1 MNDMITGV
9 VDSVIYRSPDDS
21 YTVCELEDENGEPVT
36 LVGALPMVSEGI
48 RIRAYGEWGTHPTY
62 GRQFKCEYYEQEMP
76 DSESDILRYLSM
88 GNIKG
93 VGPKTAIRIVERYGT
108 ETFDVIENH
117 PEWLSEISGISKA
130 KAAAIGESFRES
142 AGARAVIMYCKNICS
157 PAVSMRIYKKWGSS
171 AVQRIKDNPYTLC
184 RNINGIGFR
193 KADELAKS
201 IGIPA
206 DSQSRIEAGLLYI
219 LEEEARRG
227 GHTCIAAGTLVSY
240 GSDLLCIEA
249 ERIAAVAEEMV
260 NRGRL
265 STEISGDVRYLY
277 APRYYKAE
285 GTIAA
290 KLEELSRMCPA
301 ISRNDVG
308 EFIARL
314 EMTTGI
320 TYAGMQ
326 REAIATALEHGVM
339 ILTGGPGTGKTTV
352 TKALLTIFDSMGME
366 CALAAPTGRA
376 ANRMSEATSHEAQTL
391 HRLLETNF
399 TSNEDEE
406 NIFIRDDK
414 NLLDQDVFILDEVSM
429 IDTLLMESFLKA
441 VKPGARVILIGDS
454 DQLPSVGAGNVL
466 GDLIASGRYC
476 TVRLTEIFRQSDAS
490 LIVTNAHAVNGGMVP
505 KSGDRDSDFF
515 ILSRSSDAEVAAT
528 VADLCVRRL
537 PAAYGEQVTGNIQ
550 VITPSKKGAAGTEE
564 VCRMLQ
570 GVLNP
575 PSHTKNE
582 FSRGGTIFREGDRV
596 MQVKNN
602 YSIEWDKD
610 GHRGCGV
617 FNGDIGI
624 IEEIDVADGSMTV
637 NFDGR
642 CAVYDISET
651 DELDLSY
658 AITVH
663 KSQGS
668 EYPVVVIPV
677 YGCAP
682 MLLNRCLL
690 YTAIT
695 RASKLCV
702 IVARNDCL
710 ERMVSNEAHHS
721 RCTGLRRQIEKYSDR
736 ENAQR

>member
-1 MNDMITGV
+1 MNDMISGV
-9 VDSVIYRSPDDS
+9 VESVIYQSPDGS
-21 YTVCELEDENGEPVT
+21 YTVCDLEDEAGEPVT
-36 LVGALPMVSEGI
+36 LVGSLPMISEGV
-48 RIRAYGEWGTHPTY
+48 RIRAYGEWGNHPTY

-76 DSESDILRYLSM
+76 DSEGDILRYLSA

-117 PEWLSEISGISKA
+117 PEWLAEISGISKA

-157 PAVSMRIYKKWGSS
+157 PTVSMKIYKKWGST
-171 AVQRIKDNPYTLC
+171 AVERIKQNPYALC
-184 RNINGIGFR
+184 KNIHGIGFR
-193 KADELAKS
+193 KADELARS

-206 DSQSRIEAGLLYI
+206 DSDSRIEAGLMYI

-227 GHTCIAAGTLVSY
+227 GHTCLRAGELVSF
-240 GSDLLCIEA
+240 GTDLLCVEA
-249 ERIAAVAEEMV
+249 EKIADTTAELV
-260 NRGRL
+260 KKGRL
-265 STEISGDVRYLY
+265 CTEVSGDVRYIY
-277 APRYYKAE
+277 SPKFYKAE
-285 GTIAA
+285 ETIAR
-290 KLEELSRMCPA
+290 KLCELSLMCPA
-301 ISRNDVG
+301 IAREDVG
-308 EFIARL
+308 EFINRL

-320 TYAGMQ
+320 TFAGMQ
-326 REAIATALEHGVM
+326 RQAISAALEHGVM

-352 TKALLTIFDSMGME
+352 TKALLSIFESMGME

-399 TSNEDEE
+399 TKDEDEE
-406 NIFIRDDK
+406 NIFIRDEK
-414 NLLDQDVFILDEVSM
+414 NLLEEDVFILDEVSM
-429 IDTLLMESFLKA
+429 IDTLLMQSFLKA

-466 GDLIASGRYC
+466 SDLIASECFC
-476 TVRLTEIFRQSDAS
+476 TVRLTEIFRQSGES
-490 LIVTNAHAVNGGMVP
+490 LIVTNAHCVNGGQLP
-505 KSGDRDSDFF
+505 ASGGKESDFF
-515 ILSRSSDAEVAAT
+515 ILTRNTDADVAAT

-537 PAAYGEQVTGNIQ
+537 PKAYGEEILGNIQ

-564 VCRMLQ
+564 ICRVLQ
-570 GVLNP
+570 NVLNP
-575 PSHTKNE
+575 PDPAKRE
-582 FSRGGTIFREGDRV
+582 FSRGSTVFREGDRV
-596 MQVKNN
+596 MQIRNN
-602 YSIEWDKD
+602 YSIEWEKD
-610 GHRGCGV
+610 DTRGTGV
-617 FNGDIGI
+617 FNGDIGVV
-624 IEEIDVADGSMTV
+624 EKIDTAEGTMTV

-642 CAVYDISET
+642 RAEYDVT
-651 DELDLSY
+651 ELEELELSY

-695 RASKLCV
+695 RASRLCV
-702 IVARNDCL
+702 IVARSDCL
-710 ERMVSNEAHHS
+710 ERMVSNEIHS
-721 RCTGLRRQIEKYSDR
+721 NRCTGLRRRIEEYFRAKI
-736 ENAQR
+736 